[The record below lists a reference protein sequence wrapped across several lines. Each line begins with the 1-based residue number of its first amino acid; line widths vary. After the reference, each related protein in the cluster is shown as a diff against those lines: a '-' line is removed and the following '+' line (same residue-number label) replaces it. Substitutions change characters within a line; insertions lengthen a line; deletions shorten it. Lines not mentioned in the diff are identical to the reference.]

1 MAGTRITLEIDGRA
15 QFDRVFRRI
24 DFHLT
29 DLRPAWETVRDV
41 FWEIEQDQFQSE
53 GAAGAS
59 GKWKPLSKKYEAQK
73 INKYGTFALLA
84 GVLIASEALYK
95 SLTRQTGDTVLDIQ
109 KDSITIGTK
118 LPYAKYH
125 QRGGGRL
132 PQRKIIDFSE
142 KQKTSMMKGIQKT
155 MVSEMRKSKIPIES
169 GITVL

>member
-1 MAGTRITLEIDGRA
+1 MGNTRISLIVDGKPE
-15 QFDRVFRRI
+15 FDRVFRRI
-24 DFHLT
+24 DANFSDLT
-29 DLRPAWETVRDV
+29 PVWETVRDEFRV
-41 FWEIEQDQFQSE
+41 IMADQFQSG

-95 SLTRQTGDTVLDIQ
+95 SLTRETSDSVVEIQ
-109 KDSITIGTK
+109 KDGIAIGTS

-142 KQKTSMMKGIQKT
+142 KQKTGMMKKIQKT
-155 MVSEMRKSKIPIES
+155 MVSMMRKDKIPVES
-169 GITVL
+169 GIIL

>member
-1 MAGTRITLEIDGRA
+1 MGNTRITLEIDGKA
-15 QFDRVFRRI
+15 EFDRVFKRL
-24 DFHLT
+24 DATFADLT
-29 DLRPAWETVRDV
+29 PVWEVVRDE
-41 FWEIEQDQFQSE
+41 FWAIESDQFQSG

-84 GVLIASEALYK
+84 GTLRATEALYK
-95 SLTRQTGDTVLDIQ
+95 SLTRKTGDSVVEIQ

-118 LPYAKYH
+118 LPYAKHH

-142 KQKTSMMKGIQKT
+142 TQKTGMMKKVQKK
-155 MVSEMRKSKIPIES
+155 MVELLRKDKIPVDN
-169 GITVL
+169 GIIL